1 MKLTKSKLKDMIKE
15 ELLNE
20 KEDYSRDKIFEM
32 VRDAYETLLDAT
44 LMIKKSFGTGH
55 EYHQLRKASS
65 GVIKFWKDWK

>member
-1 MKLTKSKLKDMIKE
+1 MKLTKSKLKEIIRE

-20 KEDYSRDKIFEM
+20 EPYSRDKILEM
-32 VRDAYETLLDAT
+32 VRDAYETLVDAT
-44 LMIKKSFGTGH
+44 LMIKKNYGTGH